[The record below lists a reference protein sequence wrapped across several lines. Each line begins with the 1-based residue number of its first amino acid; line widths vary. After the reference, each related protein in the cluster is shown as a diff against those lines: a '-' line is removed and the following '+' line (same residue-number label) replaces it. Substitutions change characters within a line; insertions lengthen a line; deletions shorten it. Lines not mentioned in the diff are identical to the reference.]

1 MKPNVPKISDSE
13 WVVMK
18 EFWRSHPQTAGQVVE
33 SLTGKT
39 SWGPATIKTLINRL
53 VTKKALAFVKQGREY
68 LYSPI
73 ASEADCVRAESSSFL
88 RRVFDGALT
97 PMLAAFL
104 EREDLSPEEI
114 ARLKELLDRK
124 GGSHDGR

>member
-18 EFWRSHPQTAGQVVE
+18 ELWRSHPQTAGQVVE
-33 SLTGKT
+33 GLTGKT

-124 GGSHDGR
+124 GGSHDAR